1 MTGRYKKNTWRW
13 ASMKLHFPSDKTSL
27 EMVARYGEA
36 NPFTIGTCWYLVPHL
51 QVGFRLKRPSWFAF
65 FGQLQLVYGQ
75 KKRYDSFFKRPF
87 WSCYKAR
94 FSAPGHQLV
103 LSFLALWILPWKNG
117 SHITGAWGR
126 AAVWRTR
133 RAKQCLLRLR
143 RWFAAGGRWTKSS
156 MPRDESFEVWW
167 RAGVKTDSS
176 SYPLVN

>member
-36 NPFTIGTCWYLVPHL
+36 NPFTFGTCWYLVPHL

-65 FGQLQLVYGQ
+65 FGRLQLVYGQ
-75 KKRYDSFFKRPF
+75 KERYDSFFKRPF

-103 LSFLALWILPWKNG
+103 LSFLALWILLPWKNG
-117 SHITGAWGR
+117 SPYHRCLGTCRILKNE
-126 AAVWRTR
+126 
-133 RAKQCLLRLR
+133 RAKQCHFDRGDGSLLVADGPKVRRLAMKALR
-143 RWFAAGGRWTKSS
+143 CGG
-156 MPRDESFEVWW
+156 EQE
-167 RAGVKTDSS
+167 
-176 SYPLVN
+176 